1 MSRNVY
7 LDTVLTV
14 DSAGGIPLT
23 AEWSYRSDDPY
34 AVTLTVQDGDV
45 EQSWSFAR
53 DLLDVG
59 MMSGTAMGIGD
70 IRIWTCDNE
79 ELHIF
84 MTSPFGTAQL
94 TLDHGDAVDFI
105 CATFDAVPEGDEEHF
120 MDLDGEIEELLKGA
134 A

>member
-14 DSAGGIPLT
+14 DSADGIPLS

-34 AVTLTVQDGDV
+34 AVTLTIQDGDV
-45 EQSWSFAR
+45 EQSWTFAR

-84 MTSPFGTAQL
+84 LTSKFGEARI

-105 CATFDAVPEGDEEHF
+105 CAAYEAVPEGDEEDF
-120 MDLDGEIEELLKGA
+120 MDLDGEIEEFLKGA

>member
-1 MSRNVY
+1 MSRNVF
-7 LDTVLTV
+7 LDTVISV
-14 DSAGGIPLT
+14 DSAGGIPLP

-34 AVTLTVQDGDV
+34 AVTLTIEDTGTTH
-45 EQSWSFAR
+45 SWSFAR

-59 MMSGTAMGIGD
+59 MMSGTAMGVGD
-70 IRIWTCDNE
+70 IRIWTCGHE

-84 MTSPFGTAQL
+84 LASPFGEAQI

-105 CATFDAVPEGDEEHF
+105 CAAYEAVPEGDEEAF
-120 MDLDGEIEELLKGA
+120 MDLDGEIEEFLKGA